1 MNSISRSGGIPGKPS
16 GKISGYS
23 QTIGMSS
30 NLMSV
35 VA

>member
-1 MNSISRSGGIPGKPS
+1 MNSISRSGGIPGRS
-16 GKISGYS
+16 FGKTSGYS

-30 NLMSV
+30 NLISV